1 MEQKQKAAETQA
13 EELIKELEQ
22 EITELKRRNSELEQL
37 SHTEDHLHLLQVSV
51 SLCSRHRIT
60 LNMLRDLSLSLS
72 LSLSPAVDLSIS
84 VQTFRHQDL
93 GWDQYWHSSEGG
105 RCEESPDKASRF
117 SQQCDGKDYRNGWA
131 CLVFCLEFLLW
142 IHLNIIIL

>member
-1 MEQKQKAAETQA
+1 MICQIVEFQKSNACFMNLTNQKNTEKERADSVELCTDLIRSIERCQSELLEVMEQKQKAAETQA

-22 EITELKRRNSELEQL
+22 EITELKRRNRELEQL

-60 LNMLRDLSLSLS
+60 LNMLRNLS
-72 LSLSPAVDLSIS
+72 LSLSPAVDLSVS

-93 GWDQYWHSSEGG
+93 GWDPH
-105 RCEESPDKASRF
+105 
-117 SQQCDGKDYRNGWA
+117 
-131 CLVFCLEFLLW
+131 
-142 IHLNIIIL
+142 